1 MERRPGAVESL
12 VIDPAFWRGR
22 RVFVTGHTGFMGG
35 WLTLTLHRLGAEVHG
50 YALDPPT
57 TPSLFDLAAVRA
69 VLAADVRADIGDSAR
84 LTAAVRAAR
93 PDVVFH
99 LAAQPLVLE
108 SYAHPVATYA
118 TNVLGTVHVLEA
130 LREGSGVRAAVI
142 VTSDKCYSNDGTGR
156 AFAEGDPLGG
166 DDPYSSSKACAE
178 LVTAAYRASF
188 FAASDVCRIASV
200 RAGNV
205 IGGGDWGANRLVP
218 DCVRAARANQ
228 PVPLR
233 HPGAIRPWQHVLDA
247 VRGYLLLVQKM
258 CGAGGA
264 CYAAA
269 WNFGP
274 PAADAISVETVAAE
288 IMAGLGGRVIADE
301 RPDSLHEASVLHLDA
316 TRAAAQLG
324 WRQAL
329 PVRAALAETVA
340 WYAAWAAGQDMAA
353 ITRGQIERHL
363 PA

>member
-1 MERRPGAVESL
+1 M
-12 VIDPAFWRGR
+12 
-22 RVFVTGHTGFMGG
+22 FVTGHTGFMGG
-35 WLTLTLHRLGAEVHG
+35 WLVLALRRLGAEIHG

-57 TPSLFDLAAVRA
+57 TPSLFELAAIRA
-69 VLAADVRADIGDSAR
+69 ALAADVRADIRDPAR
-84 LTAAVRAAR
+84 LTAAARAAR

-118 TNVLGTVHVLEA
+118 TNVVGTAHALEA
-130 LREGSGVRAAVI
+130 VREVGGVRAAVI
-142 VTSDKCYSNDGTGR
+142 VTSDKCYSNDGKGR

-188 FAASDVCRIASV
+188 FPASGESCRVASV

-218 DCVRAARANQ
+218 DCVRASRENK
-228 PVPLR
+228 PVTLR
-233 HPGAIRPWQHVLDA
+233 HPRAIRPWQHVLDA

-258 CGAGGA
+258 CGTGGA
-264 CYAAA
+264 SHARA

-274 PAADAISVETVAAE
+274 AAADAIPVETVATE
-288 IMAGLGGRVIADE
+288 IMAGLGGRVIAEE
-301 RPDSLHEASVLHLDA
+301 RPDSPHEAPVLHLDA
-316 TRAAAQLG
+316 TRAAEQLG
-324 WRQAL
+324 WRQQL
-329 PVRAALAETVA
+329 PVRTALAETVA

-353 ITRGQIERHL
+353 VTRGQIERYL